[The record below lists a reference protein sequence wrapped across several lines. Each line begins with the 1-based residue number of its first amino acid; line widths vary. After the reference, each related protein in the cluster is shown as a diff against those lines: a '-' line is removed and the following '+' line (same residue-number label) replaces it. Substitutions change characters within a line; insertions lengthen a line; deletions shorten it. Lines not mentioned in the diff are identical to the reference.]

1 MPGALG
7 KGNVVSVWLDFEK
20 PILELEKQIQEL
32 RASAAGS
39 GLGGEPQ
46 LSELER
52 KAEALRREVYANLT
66 RYQRV
71 QIARHPRRPYSL
83 DYIEKCFTDFREL
96 HGDRHFADDPAIV
109 GGVAY
114 FEGRPVVVIG
124 QQKGRDTRE
133 NLVRRFGMP
142 NPEGYRK
149 ALRLMQLADRFRIP
163 VVTLVDTP
171 GAYPGLG
178 AEERGQA
185 EAIAVNL
192 REMATFGVPIV
203 TVVIGEGGSGGALA
217 IAVADRVLMFEYS
230 VYSVISPEGCASILW
245 RDGKQG
251 ARAAEALRLAAPD
264 LQALGVVDGV
274 MPEPAGGAHRDP
286 DTAAATLARA
296 LRENLDALAGV
307 SPEELVR
314 LRGERFRRI
323 GVFRD
328 GAA

>member
-1 MPGALG
+1 VPRPLG

-20 PILELEKQIQEL
+20 PILELEHKIQEL
-32 RASAAGS
+32 RESAQERGMEAE
-39 GLGGEPQ
+39 GE
-46 LSELER
+46 LAELER
-52 KAEALRREVYANLT
+52 KADLMRREVYANLT

-71 QIARHPRRPYSL
+71 QIARHPKRPYTL
-83 DYIEKCFTDFREL
+83 DYLQLCFTGFREL

-109 GGVAY
+109 GGLAW
-114 FEGRPVVVIG
+114 FDDTPVMVIG

-133 NLVRRFGMP
+133 NLMRRFGMP

-149 ALRLMQLADRFRIP
+149 ALRLMQLADRFRVP

-185 EAIAVNL
+185 EAIAVKL
-192 REMATFGVPIV
+192 REMATFGVPIL
-203 TVVIGEGGSGGALA
+203 TIVIGEGGSGGALA
-217 IAVADRVLMFEYS
+217 IAIADRVLMFENS

-264 LQALGVVDGV
+264 LLALGIVDGV
-274 MPEPAGGAHRDP
+274 LPEPVGGAHRDW
-286 DTAAATLARA
+286 DAAAATLSGAI
-296 LRENLDALAGV
+296 RENLTALGGV
-307 SPEELVR
+307 SPADLVKQ
-314 LRGERFRRI
+314 RGERFRRI
-323 GVFRD
+323 GVY
-328 GAA
+328 GSVA

>member
-1 MPGALG
+1 MT
-7 KGNVVSVWLDFEK
+7 VWLEFEK
-20 PILELEKQIQEL
+20 PVLELEQKIAEL
-32 RASAAGS
+32 REHAQEHGVGAEREIA
-39 GLGGEPQ
+39 
-46 LSELER
+46 ELEK
-52 KAEALRREVYANLT
+52 KAEGMRREIYSQLT

-83 DYIEKCFTDFREL
+83 DYIQACFTDFDEL

-109 GGVAY
+109 GGLAWL
-114 FEGRPVVVIG
+114 EQRPIMVIG
-124 QQKGRDTRE
+124 QQKGRDTKE
-133 NLVRRFGMP
+133 NLLRRFGMP

-149 ALRLMQLADRFRIP
+149 ALRLMQLADRFRVA

-192 REMATFGVPIV
+192 REMATFEVPIV

-217 IAVADRVLMFEYS
+217 IAVADRVLMFEHS

-251 ARAAEALRLAAPD
+251 AKAAEALRLAAPD
-264 LQALGVVDGV
+264 LEALDIVDGV
-274 MPEPAGGAHRDP
+274 LPEPVGGAHRDP
-286 DTAAATLARA
+286 AAAAATLKAA
-296 LRENLDALAGV
+296 LIENLDQLSGV
-307 SPEELVR
+307 SGSELVKR
-314 LRGERFRRI
+314 RAARFRKL
-323 GVFRD
+323 GVFSERS
-328 GAA
+328 G